1 MESVVK
7 IECDDNTELEGVY
20 NKNDSNLGAIICHPH
35 PLYGGDMNNPIV
47 MTIAQAFYDNNFST
61 LRFNFRGAGNSTGTF
76 DDGKGEQDDIRS
88 ALTFLRRQGI
98 SKIYLSGYSFGSR
111 INASVVEKGC
121 NIKDHIMVSPPA
133 GFMSFDGIEHMPN
146 TGLIIVGD
154 NDDIAPV
161 KMIEDHIKRWQINP
175 DLEVIENC
183 DHFYSGSLSK
193 LSTRLSKYLSNK
205 GRLKN

>member
-7 IECDDNTELEGVY
+7 IECDNDIELEGIF
-20 NKNDSNLGAIICHPH
+20 NKKDSNLGAIICHPH
-35 PLYGGDMNNPIV
+35 PLYGGDMNNPVV
-47 MTIAQAFYDNNFST
+47 MTIAQTFYENNFST

-88 ALTFLRRQGI
+88 ALTFLRKQGI
-98 SKIYLSGYSFGSR
+98 SGICLSGYSFGSR
-111 INASVVEKGC
+111 MNASVVEKGC

-133 GFMSFDGIEHMPN
+133 GFMSFDDIEHMPN

-161 KMIEDHIKRWQINP
+161 QIIEDHIKRWQINP
-175 DLEVIENC
+175 DFEVIENC

-193 LSTRLSKYLSNK
+193 LNTTLSTYLSNT
-205 GRLKN
+205 GWLKN